1 MDISKLVNSED
12 LFELNLTGPDTDEL
26 VGIRFMI
33 RSAESDAVKRV
44 VRQHSDKFLASRKKK
59 LTASKVEAEYLDKA
73 AASVASWD
81 WGDHNWKG
89 EKPECTFEKA
99 REVLEEAGWIYDQ
112 VATASED
119 RANFTK
125 SLAKGSAKPQRLS
138 RATTASET
146 RTVRPGASATTA
158 LRSKARKRRC
168 RITVPSSGIG
178 FGSSGRRSRLGSP
191 GQYRSPTSKSP
202 HGAS

>member
-12 LFELNLTGPDTDEL
+12 LFELNLTGPDTDEF

-59 LTASKVEAEYLDKA
+59 LTASKVEAEYLDKT
-73 AASVASWD
+73 AASLASWD

-99 REVLEEAGWIYDQ
+99 REVLEEAAWIYDQ

-125 SLAKGSAKPQRLS
+125 SLAKGSAKP
-138 RATTASET
+138 
-146 RTVRPGASATTA
+146 
-158 LRSKARKRRC
+158 
-168 RITVPSSGIG
+168 
-178 FGSSGRRSRLGSP
+178 
-191 GQYRSPTSKSP
+191 
-202 HGAS
+202 

>member
-12 LFELNLTGPDTDEL
+12 LFELNLAGPDTDEL

-99 REVLEEAGWIYDQ
+99 REVLEEAAWIYDQ

-125 SLAKGSAKPQRLS
+125 SLAKGSAKP
-138 RATTASET
+138 
-146 RTVRPGASATTA
+146 
-158 LRSKARKRRC
+158 
-168 RITVPSSGIG
+168 
-178 FGSSGRRSRLGSP
+178 
-191 GQYRSPTSKSP
+191 
-202 HGAS
+202 